1 MYQLEPNVCFNEEND
16 LNNLLI
22 NVNDRWRDRDLPL
35 QYLQFINGHY
45 DSLEQQIQ
53 NSYEINTG
61 VILFST
67 PEKIF
72 CINLNDDNILLTS
85 IEPDQERYTKSS
97 QPHFILT
104 HFNDKK
110 INEGWFFRI
119 VVPIFNLF
127 WRQILRSVSKT
138 FNVKATSLVKLI
150 DDCPIDSDFQLIS
163 PENCFEYEDK
173 DATTQ
178 IINSKVTQFPLFLY
192 CQEKYNTINLN
203 LNQNTNRSYH
213 YEYLNNFISD
223 QLLCKING
231 LINDN
236 KIPFK
241 YKSEEFKNFSLVL
254 SKSFKYWRQISDMD
268 IFFERH
274 LSKEFPFIPICGS
287 FKDYNQEFPNK
298 TPDKLFEERT
308 NCISDIEDIE
318 RIAFK
323 YGYEFKKVL
332 GINLSSIHFTTH
344 TIYYINGYYEQVL
357 QKIAIDE
364 FIDFQKDNLDRV
376 AHLLKHL
383 NPLIQHFEQAYPN
396 DENLVDFFELK
407 KHLDQLYSL
416 AEARYSFF
424 YYHHYDTKEI
434 DVV

>member
-22 NVNDRWRDRDLPL
+22 SVNERWRDRDLPL

-61 VILFST
+61 VILFAT

-72 CINLNDDNILLTS
+72 CINLNDYDILLTS
-85 IEPDQERYTKSS
+85 IELDQERYTKSG

-104 HFNDKK
+104 HFNDKE
-110 INEGWFFRI
+110 INDGWFFRI
-119 VVPIFNLF
+119 TAPIFNLF
-127 WRQILRSVSKT
+127 WRHILRSASNT
-138 FNVKATSLVKLI
+138 FNIQSTDLIKLI
-150 DDCPIDSDFQLIS
+150 DDCPTDTDFQLIS
-163 PENCFEYEDK
+163 SENCFEYEDK

-178 IINSKVTQFPLFLY
+178 ILNSKVTQFPLFLY
-192 CQEKYNTINLN
+192 YQEKYNTINLN